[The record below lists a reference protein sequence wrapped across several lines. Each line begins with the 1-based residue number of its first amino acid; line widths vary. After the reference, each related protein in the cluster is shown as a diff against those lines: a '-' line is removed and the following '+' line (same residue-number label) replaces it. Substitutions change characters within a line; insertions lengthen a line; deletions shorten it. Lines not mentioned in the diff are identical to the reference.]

1 MTFSKIFFIALC
13 IFAVLGLPW
22 QIAVILS
29 LIGLIIFDFKEI
41 ILIGFVMDLVYGYA
55 SPYFMRPA
63 ILVLALGFYFL
74 AQYLKEK
81 IIRKR

>member
-1 MTFSKIFFIALC
+1 MTFSKIFFIAMC

-29 LIGLIIFDFKEI
+29 LIGLVIFDFKEI
-41 ILIGFVMDLVYGYA
+41 ILIGFIMDLVYGYA
-55 SPYFMRPA
+55 NPYFMRPA
-63 ILVLALGFYFL
+63 IITLSLALYL
-74 AQYLKEK
+74 ATQYLKEK